1 MIIYM
6 IYGLYG
12 RPAPFFHRPIPWPHI
27 GRSHG
32 SNMRIIR
39 CIEVQPDLITYSTLL
54 KGYCQVGDLDKA
66 LHVAATIKA
75 GNSKQNHSW
84 VMMRKA
90 ITEYTLWLC
99 QNSY

>member
-1 MIIYM
+1 MDYM
-6 IYGLYG
+6 VDLPPSSTGPYPGLILG
-12 RPAPFFHRPIPWPHI
+12 APTGAIRVL
-27 GRSHG
+27 
-32 SNMRIIR
+32 R

-84 VMMRKA
+84 VMMILA
-90 ITEYTLWLC
+90 ITQYTRPG
-99 QNSY
+99 ND